1 MLRWAHKSEQLVRE
15 YIMNQTN
22 MTRTTNGMAA
32 QKNSFN
38 ANVDL
43 FAKIGSARGLDL
55 SSQFRAAYNEDADLA
70 VRQLL
75 WVRDIRGGAG
85 ERQTFRSLMNQ
96 VVRETDIHV
105 AARIV
110 AKIPEVGRWD
120 DLWSLIGLSET
131 LDFVILEIV
140 AQAMLDG
147 NGLCAKWM
155 PREGK
160 KHSRF
165 FMNAYELT
173 ERTYRKWIVGLSN
186 TVEQKMCAQQ
196 WNEIDFSKLP
206 SVASKNY
213 QKAFK
218 RNAPEAYQEWV
229 DGLATGK
236 TTINAGAI
244 FPYDV
249 IRGLNGVKGV
259 ADAQWKALPDYLA
272 DSKENLI
279 GIVDVSPSM
288 RQYQASKGLSCMD
301 VAVSLGMYVAE
312 RSKGI
317 FKDQF
322 ITFDSNPRW
331 VDLSDCTTLQA
342 RYNKTVGASWGGSTD
357 LQKTFRMILE
367 SAVKHRVPVEDMPT
381 KILLWSDMQFN
392 QVDGGFQRDS
402 AFEMI
407 DRMYAAAGY
416 KRPDIIFWNMNSV
429 FGNLPVS
436 FGVGG
441 TAMVT
446 GFSPAIMKSILAATD
461 VPEVTPMSM
470 MLETLNVPRYDW

>member
-1 MLRWAHKSEQLVRE
+1 
-15 YIMNQTN
+15 MNQTN

-32 QKNSFN
+32 QKSSFN

-43 FAKIGSARGLDL
+43 FAQIGSARGKDVSGL
-55 SSQFRAAYNEDADLA
+55 FRKAYAEEPDLA
-70 VRQLL
+70 IRNLL

-85 ERQTFRSLMNQ
+85 ERQTFRSLMKLIASTEN
-96 VVRETDIHV
+96 IHTV
-105 AARIV
+105 ARIV
-110 AKIPEVGRWD
+110 AKVPEVGRWD
-120 DLWSLIGLSET
+120 DLWQLIGINDQ
-131 LDFVILEIV
+131 LDFVITEIV
-140 AQAMLDG
+140 AQALLDG

-165 FMNAYELT
+165 FMNQYEMSP
-173 ERTYRKWIVGLSN
+173 RTYRKKIVSLSN

-196 WNEIDFSKLP
+196 WDKIDFSKLP

-213 QKAFK
+213 QRAFK
-218 RNAPEAYQEWV
+218 RNAPEAYQEWI

-236 TTINAGAI
+236 TTVNAGAI

-249 IRGLNGVKGV
+249 IRGLGGVQGV
-259 ADAQWKALPDYLA
+259 ADAQWKALPDYMGE
-272 DSKENLI
+272 STENIL

-288 RQYQASKGLSCMD
+288 DDPASPGLSCKE
-301 VAVSLGMYVAE
+301 VAISLGMYVAE

-322 ITFDSNPRW
+322 ITFSTTPSF
-331 VDLSDCTTLQA
+331 VDLSTCRSLRE
-342 RYNKTVGASWGGSTD
+342 RYNMTRAANWGGSTN
-357 LQKTFRMILE
+357 LEATFKLIL
-367 SAVKHRVPVEDMPT
+367 SAGIKHNVPASEMPT
-381 KILLWSDMQFN
+381 KIILWSDMQFN
-392 QVDGGFQRDS
+392 QVDSGFQRES

-407 DRMYAAAGY
+407 DRMYAKAGY
-416 KRPDIIFWNMNSV
+416 KRPTIIFWNMNAKY
-429 FGNLPVS
+429 GNLPVS

-446 GFSPAIMKSILAATD
+446 GFSPAIMKSILASASI
-461 VPEVTPMSM
+461 PEITPLSV
-470 MLETLNVPRYDW
+470 MLDTLNVPRYDW

>member
-1 MLRWAHKSEQLVRE
+1 
-15 YIMNQTN
+15 MNQTN

-32 QKNSFN
+32 QKSSFN

-43 FAKIGSARGLDL
+43 FAQIGSARGKDVSGL
-55 SSQFRAAYNEDADLA
+55 FRKAYAEEPDLA
-70 VRQLL
+70 IRNLL

-85 ERQTFRSLMNQ
+85 ERQTFRSLMKLIASTEN
-96 VVRETDIHV
+96 IHTV
-105 AARIV
+105 ARIV
-110 AKIPEVGRWD
+110 AKVPEVGRWD
-120 DLWSLIGLSET
+120 DLWQLIGINDQ
-131 LDFVILEIV
+131 LDFVITEIV
-140 AQAMLDG
+140 AQALLDG

-165 FMNAYELT
+165 FMNQYEMSP
-173 ERTYRKWIVGLSN
+173 RTYRKKIVSLSN

-196 WNEIDFSKLP
+196 WDKIDFSKLP

-213 QKAFK
+213 QRAFK
-218 RNAPEAYQEWV
+218 RNAPEAYQEWI

-236 TTINAGAI
+236 TTVNAGAI

-249 IRGLNGVKGV
+249 IRGLGGVQGV
-259 ADAQWKALPDYLA
+259 ADAQWKALPDYMA
-272 DSKENLI
+272 ESDENVL

-288 RQYQASKGLSCMD
+288 DDPASPGLSCKE
-301 VAVSLGMYVAE
+301 VAISLGMYVAE

-322 ITFDSNPRW
+322 ITFSTTPSF
-331 VDLSDCTTLQA
+331 VDLSTCRSLRE
-342 RYNKTVGASWGGSTD
+342 RYNMTRAANWGGSTN
-357 LQKTFRMILE
+357 LEATFKLIL
-367 SAVKHRVPVEDMPT
+367 SAGIKHNVPASEMPT
-381 KILLWSDMQFN
+381 KIILWSDMQFN
-392 QVDGGFQRDS
+392 QVDSGFQRES

-407 DRMYAAAGY
+407 DRMYAKAGY
-416 KRPDIIFWNMNSV
+416 KRPTIIFWNMNAKY
-429 FGNLPVS
+429 GNLPVS

-446 GFSPAIMKSILAATD
+446 GFSPAIMKSILASASI
-461 VPEVTPMSM
+461 PEITPLSV
-470 MLETLNVPRYDW
+470 MLDTLNVPRYDW

>member
-1 MLRWAHKSEQLVRE
+1 
-15 YIMNQTN
+15 MNQTN

-32 QKNSFN
+32 QKSSFN

-43 FAKIGSARGLDL
+43 FAQIGSARGKDVSGL
-55 SSQFRAAYNEDADLA
+55 FRKAYAEEPDLA
-70 VRQLL
+70 IRNLL

-85 ERQTFRSLMNQ
+85 ERQTFRSLMKLIASTEN
-96 VVRETDIHV
+96 IHTV
-105 AARIV
+105 ARIV
-110 AKIPEVGRWD
+110 AKVPEVGRWD
-120 DLWSLIGLSET
+120 DLWQLIGINDQ
-131 LDFVILEIV
+131 LDFVITEIV
-140 AQAMLDG
+140 AQALLDG

-165 FMNAYELT
+165 FMNQYEMSP
-173 ERTYRKWIVGLSN
+173 RSYRKKIVSLSN

-196 WNEIDFSKLP
+196 WDKIDFSKLP

-213 QKAFK
+213 QRAFK
-218 RNAPEAYQEWV
+218 RNAPEAYQEWI

-236 TTINAGAI
+236 TTVNAGAI

-249 IRGLNGVKGV
+249 IRGLGGVQGV
-259 ADAQWKALPDYLA
+259 ADAQWKALPDYMA
-272 DSKENLI
+272 ESDENVL

-288 RQYQASKGLSCMD
+288 DDPASPGLSCKE
-301 VAVSLGMYVAE
+301 VAISLGMYVAE

-322 ITFDSNPRW
+322 ITFSTTPSF
-331 VDLSDCTTLQA
+331 VDLSTCRSLRE
-342 RYNKTVGASWGGSTD
+342 RYNMTRAANWGGSTN
-357 LQKTFRMILE
+357 LEATFKLIL
-367 SAVKHRVPVEDMPT
+367 SAGIKHNVPASEMPT
-381 KILLWSDMQFN
+381 KIILWSDMQFN
-392 QVDGGFQRDS
+392 QVDSGFQRES

-407 DRMYAAAGY
+407 DRMYAKAGY
-416 KRPDIIFWNMNSV
+416 KRPTIIFWNMNAKY
-429 FGNLPVS
+429 GNLPVS

-446 GFSPAIMKSILAATD
+446 GFSPAIMKSILASASI
-461 VPEVTPMSM
+461 PEITPLSV
-470 MLETLNVPRYDW
+470 MLDTLNVPRYDW

>member
-1 MLRWAHKSEQLVRE
+1 
-15 YIMNQTN
+15 MNQTN

-32 QKNSFN
+32 QKTSFN

-43 FAKIGSARGLDL
+43 FAKIGSARGVDVSNL
-55 SSQFRAAYNEDADLA
+55 FRKAYSENADLA

-85 ERQTFRSLMNQ
+85 ERQTFRNLMKGIAKT
-96 VVRETDIHV
+96 EHIHTI
-105 AARIV
+105 ARIV

-120 DLWSLIGLSET
+120 DLWELIGITEQ

-165 FMNAYELT
+165 FMNGYEMT
-173 ERTYRKWIVGLSN
+173 ERSYRKWIVGLSK
-186 TVEQKMCAQQ
+186 TVEQQMCAQQ
-196 WNEIDFSKLP
+196 WTEIDFGKIP

-213 QKAFK
+213 QRAFK
-218 RNAPEAYQEWV
+218 RNAPEAYQEWI
-229 DGLATGK
+229 DGLTTGK
-236 TTINAGAI
+236 TKVNAGAI

-249 IRGLNGVKGV
+249 IRGLGGVQGV
-259 ADAQWKALPDYLA
+259 ADAQWKALPDYMGE
-272 DSKENLI
+272 STENII

-288 RQYQASKGLSCMD
+288 DDPASPGLSCKE
-301 VAVSLGMYVAE
+301 VAISLGMYVAE

-322 ITFDSNPRW
+322 ITFSTDPKL
-331 VDLSDCTTLQA
+331 VDLSGCKNLA
-342 RYNKTVGASWGGSTD
+342 ERYHKTRTANWGGSTN
-357 LQKTFRMILE
+357 LEATFKLIL
-367 SAVKHRVPVEDMPT
+367 SAAVKHRVPADEMPT
-381 KILLWSDMQFN
+381 KIILWSDMQFDE
-392 QVDGGFQRDS
+392 VDYNFQRET

-416 KRPDIIFWNMNSV
+416 KRPGLIFWNMNSR

-441 TAMVT
+441 TAMIT
-446 GFSPAIMKSILAATD
+446 GFSPAIMKSVLASTSI
-461 VPEVTPMSM
+461 PEITPLSM
-470 MLETLNVPRYDW
+470 MLDTLNVPRYDW

>member
-1 MLRWAHKSEQLVRE
+1 MSK
-15 YIMNQTN
+15 TN
-22 MTRTTNGMAA
+22 LTRTTNGMAA
-32 QKNSFN
+32 QKSSFN

-55 SSQFRAAYNEDADLA
+55 SAQFRKAYNEDADLA

-96 VVRETDIHV
+96 VVRETDINV
-105 AARIV
+105 AGRIV

-120 DLWSLIGLSET
+120 DLWQLIGLSET
-131 LDFVILEIV
+131 LDFIITEIV
-140 AQAMLDG
+140 AQALLDG

-160 KHSRF
+160 KYSRF
-165 FMNAYELT
+165 FMNQFELT
-173 ERTYRKWIVGLSN
+173 PRGYRKLIVPLSK

-196 WNEIDFSKLP
+196 WNQIDFSKLP

-213 QKAFK
+213 QRAFK
-218 RNAPEAYQEWV
+218 RNAPEAYQEWI

-236 TTINAGAI
+236 TKVNAGAI

-249 IRGLNGVKGV
+249 LRSLNGGVEGV

-272 DSKENLI
+272 DSKENLL
-279 GIVDVSPSM
+279 GIVDVSGSM
-288 RQYQASKGLSCMD
+288 SSYYASKGLTCMD

-322 ITFDSNPRW
+322 ITFHNNPTW
-331 VDLSDCTTLQA
+331 VDLSDCKTL
-342 RYNKTVGASWGGSTD
+342 RDRVYKTQSAPWGGSTN
-357 LQKTFRMILE
+357 LQKSFELILQA
-367 SAVKHRVPVEDMPT
+367 AVKHKVPVADMPT
-381 KILLWSDMQFN
+381 KIILWSDMQFN
-392 QVDGGFQRDS
+392 QVDGRFNNDS
-402 AFEMI
+402 AFTMI
-407 DRMYAAAGY
+407 DRMYEAAGY
-416 KRPDIIFWNMNSV
+416 KRPDIIFWNMNSA

-446 GFSPAIMKSILAATD
+446 GFSPAIMKSILAQTE
-461 VPEVTPMSM
+461 VPEVTPLSM
-470 MLETLNVPRYDW
+470 MLETLQVPRYDWQ

>member
-1 MLRWAHKSEQLVRE
+1 MSKS
-15 YIMNQTN
+15 N

-32 QKNSFN
+32 QKSSFN

-55 SSQFRAAYNEDADLA
+55 SAQFRKAYNEDADLA

-96 VVRETDIHV
+96 VVRETDINV

-120 DLWSLIGLSET
+120 DLWELIGLSET
-131 LDFVILEIV
+131 LDFIITEIV
-140 AQAMLDG
+140 AQALLDG

-160 KHSRF
+160 KHYKF
-165 FMNAYELT
+165 FLKQFELT
-173 ERTYRKWIVGLSN
+173 ERNYRKMIVKLSK
-186 TVEQKMCAQQ
+186 TVEQMMCAKQ
-196 WNEIDFSKLP
+196 WNQIDFSKLP

-213 QKAFK
+213 QRAFK
-218 RNAPEAYQEWV
+218 RNAPEAYQEWI

-236 TTINAGAI
+236 TKVNAGAI

-249 IRGLNGVKGV
+249 LRGLNSGVQGV

-272 DSKENLI
+272 DSKENLL
-279 GIVDVSPSM
+279 GIVDVSGSM
-288 RQYQASKGLSCMD
+288 SSYYASKGLTCMD

-322 ITFDSNPRW
+322 ITFHNNPTW
-331 VDLSDCTTLQA
+331 VDLSDCKTLFE
-342 RYNKTVGASWGGSTD
+342 RVRKTMGAPWGGSTN
-357 LQKTFRMILE
+357 LEATFKLIL
-367 SAVKHRVPVEDMPT
+367 SAAVKHKVPVADMPT
-381 KILLWSDMQFN
+381 KIILWSDMQFN
-392 QVDGGFQRDS
+392 AVDRGFQNNS

-407 DRMYAAAGY
+407 DRMYEAAGY
-416 KRPDIIFWNMNSV
+416 KRPDIIFWNMNSA

-446 GFSPAIMKSILAATD
+446 GFSPAIMKSILAQTE
-461 VPEVTPMSM
+461 VPEVTPLSM
-470 MLETLNVPRYDW
+470 MLDTLQVPRYDWQ

>member
-1 MLRWAHKSEQLVRE
+1 
-15 YIMNQTN
+15 MNQTN

-32 QKNSFN
+32 QKTSFN

-43 FAKIGSARGLDL
+43 FAKIGSARGLDMSGL
-55 SSQFRAAYNEDADLA
+55 FRKAYNENSDLA

-85 ERQTFRSLMNQ
+85 ERQTFRSLMGQ
-96 VVRETDIHV
+96 IAREQHIHTT
-105 AARIV
+105 ARII

-120 DLWSLIGLSET
+120 DLWQLIGISEQ
-131 LDFVILEIV
+131 LDFVITEIV
-140 AQAMLDG
+140 AQALLDN

-160 KHSRF
+160 KYSRF
-165 FMNAYELT
+165 FMNQFELT
-173 ERTYRKWIVGLSN
+173 ERNYRKMIVKLSN

-249 IRGLNGVKGV
+249 IRGLNGVQGV

-279 GIVDVSPSM
+279 GIVDVSGSM
-288 RQYQASKGLSCMD
+288 SNYSASPGLSCMD
-301 VAVSLGMYVAE
+301 VAVSLGIYVAE

-322 ITFDSNPRW
+322 ITFDNNPTW
-331 VDLSDCTTLQA
+331 VDLSDCKTLTE
-342 RYNKTVGASWGGSTD
+342 RVRKTKNAPWGGSTN
-357 LQKTFRMILE
+357 LQKSFELILK
-367 SAVKHRVPVEDMPT
+367 SAVKHKVPVEDMPT

-392 QVDGGFQRDS
+392 SVDRGFQNDS

-416 KRPDIIFWNMNSV
+416 KRPDIIFWNMNSS
-429 FGNLPVS
+429 FGNVPVS

-461 VPEVTPMSM
+461 VPEVTPLSM
-470 MLETLNVPRYDW
+470 MLDTLNVPRYDW

>member
-1 MLRWAHKSEQLVRE
+1 
-15 YIMNQTN
+15 MNQSN

-32 QKNSFN
+32 QVTSFN
-38 ANVDL
+38 HNVDL

-55 SSQFRAAYNEDADLA
+55 SGLFRNAYNENRDLA
-70 VRQLL
+70 VRNLL

-96 VVRETDIHV
+96 IARELDIHTT
-105 AARIV
+105 ARII

-120 DLWSLIGLSET
+120 DLWQLIGLSEK
-131 LDFVILEIV
+131 LDFVITEIV
-140 AQAMLDG
+140 AQGLLDK
-147 NGLCAKWM
+147 NGLLGKWM

-165 FMNAYELT
+165 FMNQFELT
-173 ERTYRKWIVGLSN
+173 ERNYRKLVVGLSN

-218 RNAPEAYQEWV
+218 RNAPDAYQEWV

-249 IRGLNGVKGV
+249 IRGLNGVQGV

-288 RQYQASKGLSCMD
+288 RQYQASKGLTCMD

-331 VDLSDCTTLQA
+331 VDLSNCKTLQA
-342 RYNKTVGASWGGSTD
+342 RYNATIGANWGGSTD
-357 LQKTFRMILE
+357 LEKTFKLILD

-381 KILLWSDMQFN
+381 KIILWSDMQFN
-392 QVDGGFQRDS
+392 SVDRGFQNNS

-416 KRPDIIFWNMNSV
+416 KRPDIIFWNMNAS

-470 MLETLNVPRYDW
+470 MLDTLNVPRYDW